1 MVSEVF
7 QNVKHGSS
15 RISLRRLLFWM
26 NWGCISVFGDSASSI
41 IVHILHCILR
51 GMMNSI
57 GNPCSGALWWW
68 RTHWRWAEGRRVA
81 AILLWDDRSQQ
92 QRDLIGWLIW
102 SRQSADQQVGEE
114 GVGQTELWASGS
126 STWLNTELHQR
137 ARWPVWVGSTE
148 WLLSTYRFL
157 KMGISRFRLCDFG
170 WHEKL
175 NAPKPFLRSSKCS
188 LHRGFLATS
197 TLQREV
203 GEKSERDGVF
213 FFFYQMALNWHKHCG
228 LEHVGFINAEFR

>member
-1 MVSEVF
+1 MADSLEVSGGEE
-7 QNVKHGSS
+7 S
-15 RISLRRLLFWM
+15 RSDFALRRQ
-26 NWGCISVFGDSASSI
+26 ITA
-41 IVHILHCILR
+41 
-51 GMMNSI
+51 
-57 GNPCSGALWWW
+57 
-68 RTHWRWAEGRRVA
+68 AERLKYSKFDGY
-81 AILLWDDRSQQ
+81 DM
-92 QRDLIGWLIW
+92 IGWLIW

-126 STWLNTELHQR
+126 SSWLNTELHQR

-157 KMGISRFRLCDFG
+157 KMGISRFMLCDFG

-188 LHRGFLATS
+188 LHQGFLATS
-197 TLQREV
+197 TFQRWRKIRK
-203 GEKSERDGVF
+203 GWLF
-213 FFFYQMALNWHKHCG
+213 FFFYQMALNLHKHGG